1 MEHSPYT
8 VTWNIGNF
16 GHLLQGILQIEE
28 FGLDIPSEGTTSH
41 DIGILGH
48 INIVHPYNKSK
59 LINKSIKPYFADKNL
74 KFLPLYLNYIK
85 NNFQVK
91 KEQFVKTY
99 WNHTEQKCPVS
110 FNINMT
116 NFLLDTTEFYNDI
129 KEFVG
134 KQELSHKTIKF
145 IEDKKQNNLPLFARY
160 IEVTKTE
167 DLSELDELE
176 QAIKI
181 CYDADGDYNK
191 VKAYV

>member
-1 MEHSPYT
+1 
-8 VTWNIGNF
+8 
-16 GHLLQGILQIEE
+16 
-28 FGLDIPSEGTTSH
+28 
-41 DIGILGH
+41 
-48 INIVHPYNKSK
+48 
-59 LINKSIKPYFADKNL
+59 
-74 KFLPLYLNYIK
+74 
-85 NNFQVK
+85 
-91 KEQFVKTY
+91 
-99 WNHTEQKCPVS
+99 
-110 FNINMT
+110 MT
-116 NFLLDTTEFYNDI
+116 NFLLDTTKFYNDI